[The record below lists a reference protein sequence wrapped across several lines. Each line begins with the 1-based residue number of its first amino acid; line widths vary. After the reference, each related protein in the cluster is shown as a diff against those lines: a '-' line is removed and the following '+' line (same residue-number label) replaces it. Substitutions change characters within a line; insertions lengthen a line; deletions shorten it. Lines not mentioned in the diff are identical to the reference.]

1 MRRWVAALVAACAAA
16 VSFPSVRPKPTK
28 TVLRS
33 KQPVAQKPDDYAR
46 DIYQAIKR
54 DDWPSAL
61 QAYQHARR
69 ARARLPTNCYNG
81 ILNGLAKRAD
91 GVECERVFEDMRL
104 LSVEPTEASRT
115 ALAKAHAL
123 NGDGDK
129 ALEALRGG
137 SDWTPKLRT
146 YAPVLTCL
154 FSSGRVDDALRV
166 WREMVSRSV
175 RPSGELI
182 VAAVAAIDDDHT
194 LATFLGGL
202 GDVCLNRKQL
212 EAIQQRAGGVFMH
225 VQNGKLGNLQLPGA
239 GLTTTELASVRQG
252 LFDAASQ
259 SSERDKNELEK
270 FDGFLRDHP
279 WRFTAV
285 VDGPNVAYLNQ
296 NYDGGRF
303 RPLQIKAVVDVLEAR
318 GHRVL
323 VTLPAKYCEAVV
335 PNHSKFATPLPSQE
349 AEQALEEEEIALLEA
364 WRMRGMLYAVP
375 RACHDDL
382 YWILGTTY
390 NCLAVSNDRARDH
403 WTGVFDSEAQYRR
416 WSRAAV
422 ASVAI
427 SPDGVELSSPPV
439 HEHASFASI
448 SSEGASIA
456 VAPEEDAG
464 EWLRVDVV
472 FKQNE

>member
-1 MRRWVAALVAACAAA
+1 MIGRA
-16 VSFPSVRPKPTK
+16 
-28 TVLRS
+28 
-33 KQPVAQKPDDYAR
+33 
-46 DIYQAIKR
+46 
-54 DDWPSAL
+54 AL

-91 GVECERVFEDMRL
+91 GDACQSVFEDMRL

-146 YAPVLTCL
+146 YAPVLTVY
-154 FSSGRVDDALRV
+154 FRSGRVDDALRV
-166 WREMVSRSV
+166 WREMVSKSV

-182 VAAVAAIDDDHT
+182 VAAVVAIDDDHT

-212 EAIQQRAGGVFMH
+212 EAIQQRAGTFMH
-225 VQNGKLGNLQLPGA
+225 VTNGKLGNLQLPGA